1 MEDGIVSDGPFSITK
16 SESKSTVGNKRS
28 NAEFE
33 EKSELGCKRVKL
45 PDLESVF
52 RSNVSL
58 IPVNPISTENIAGN
72 HHFFSV
78 EKEKSNVSEDTE
90 TTNSDV
96 ARADTAGRDTLT
108 PTLDPTPKPF
118 DLNTK
123 VCLANDSTGGDM
135 PARANKLSYD
145 KQDNFATSRAFG
157 WDLNSEDVSSSL
169 NQYPFYPHKNHERL
183 KMGDALECGSTT
195 GSLEEK
201 DPMRVWKAMKQNG
214 FLSSSHGGVPVPKPR
229 GRKSKSDGPKKKM
242 ELAKREQ
249 VDRFAKIA
257 APSGLLNEL
266 NPGIINHVRNSK
278 QVLSIIES
286 LVRSEKRENRHAGC
300 KQAIPMKSGTKEIT
314 DTKDLENSN
323 GLGIN
328 QDGSLTTLSGSH
340 QKRGRP
346 MLLSGSVN
354 FNSDLTGGDDSSR
367 LGKGNYGKMTC
378 LSPPNQDSEDDT
390 FALKLSS
397 STTWASEGI
406 SYLSNESAN
415 LSSVSSLSVKAA
427 NVASQWLEL
436 LYQDIKGRLAALLR
450 SKKRVRAVIHTELP
464 ILMSQEFSSNQENNP
479 YAMKNYAVGC
489 AGNANADL
497 HRARWSALFDQMDK
511 ALSEEEKQLE
521 SWLNQVKEMQLHCER
536 GLQLFQSNASH
547 GSQWLGTL
555 ENDSRL
561 EEVENLEREL
571 AIGAAAASIYSTCNF
586 LLSMENLPC
595 L

>member
-1 MEDGIVSDGPFSITK
+1 MELFRMGHFQS
-16 SESKSTVGNKRS
+16 
-28 NAEFE
+28 
-33 EKSELGCKRVKL
+33 
-45 PDLESVF
+45 PDLNQSQRWGISGVMLSLKKNQNLDVRELNCQILSLCFVPM
-52 RSNVSL
+52 SL

-78 EKEKSNVSEDTE
+78 EKEKSNVSEDTG

-169 NQYPFYPHKNHERL
+169 NQYPFYPHKNHARL
-183 KMGDALECGSTT
+183 KIGDALECGSTT

-214 FLSSSHGGVPVPKPR
+214 FLSPSHGGVPVPKPR

-354 FNSDLTGGDDSSR
+354 FNSDLTGGDGDSSR

-390 FALKLSS
+390 LALKLSS
-397 STTWASEGI
+397 STTWASEDI
-406 SYLSNESAN
+406 SHLSNESAN
-415 LSSVSSLSVKAA
+415 LTSVSSLSVKAA
-427 NVASQWLEL
+427 NVASRWLEL

-497 HRARWSALFDQMDK
+497 HRTRWSALFDQMDK

-561 EEVENLEREL
+561 EEVENSEREL